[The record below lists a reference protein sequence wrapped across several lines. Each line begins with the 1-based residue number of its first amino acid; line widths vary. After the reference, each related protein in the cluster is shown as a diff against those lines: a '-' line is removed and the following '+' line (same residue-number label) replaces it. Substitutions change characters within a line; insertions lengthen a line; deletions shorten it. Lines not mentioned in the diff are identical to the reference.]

1 MHVLLALVVAIVVIK
16 QITTSTNSAVNMA
29 WRCSGSSNEELVH
42 NLYKANIIK
51 STSVKNAM
59 LKVDR
64 KHYLPDNSS
73 NSAYDDMPL
82 PIGHRVTIRYFKVL
96 LLN

>member
-1 MHVLLALVVAIVVIK
+1 MQVLMALIVIAVTK
-16 QITTSTNSAVNMA
+16 QITIDTNPAVNMA

-64 KHYLPDNSS
+64 KHYLPDSSS
-73 NSAYDDMPL
+73 NSAYDDTPL
-82 PIGHRVTIRYFKVL
+82 PIGHRVTIRYLKILF
-96 LLN
+96 